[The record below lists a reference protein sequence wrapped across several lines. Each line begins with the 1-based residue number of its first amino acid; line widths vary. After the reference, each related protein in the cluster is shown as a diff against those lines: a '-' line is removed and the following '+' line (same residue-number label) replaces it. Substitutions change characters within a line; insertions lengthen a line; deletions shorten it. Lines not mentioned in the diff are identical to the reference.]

1 MQYNLLSPPYPSI
14 TQFAMGG
21 TQLQSGSKRL
31 AAVVVE
37 KERKIEED
45 ENDVS

>member
-31 AAVVVE
+31 AAVVE